1 MNGNGGDDP
10 MDERRSPSSER
21 LQRVED
27 TVQTLVVKNAVLET
41 KVSTIVASQEEI
53 KRETQTI
60 KDGQA
65 KALVT
70 TVLTLI
76 GVLASIAL
84 QLLAHTIKV
93 P

>member
-1 MNGNGGDDP
+1 